1 MSGMK
6 ILIISEYIAPVQHI
20 AAIRWTKYAK
30 YLAKDHG
37 CKVTVLTNEK
47 CFDGSSMTKKQYSYD
62 SSLAEDML
70 WFRTCFI
77 PKSISQTLA
86 NVMFSL
92 GYRTLRR
99 LQSRTNNQGSSSSI
113 SDGAQAHTSGV
124 SPLASLMKLLVS
136 LNIPEKVFDFADR
149 NCGEAYIAAGKK
161 SSLDFS
167 SFDIVISSHGPV
179 WTHLLAKE
187 IKAAYPALFWIADF
201 RDAIIYSERS
211 KTERNMELTKSI
223 VECADCV
230 TAVSAGC
237 AENLF
242 IPRNKPWFVVF
253 NGYDPEELTAGG
265 RKQSEYFDLV
275 YTGTLYSDGDAERDL
290 SPLFRAVD
298 ECISEGAI
306 DRAKVRFVYA
316 GGSSLLFQQFARE
329 YHQVPSLD
337 LGLLSRSDALS
348 LQEQGSALVVAN
360 WNTSIVKGGLSGKIF
375 EYLCKD
381 VPIIGLVS
389 GDVPHS
395 ALRNLIED
403 SNAGVC
409 YEESDS
415 STYQRLKDYVAS
427 LYKSWIANGVTTRGE
442 ASMQCAGRYSYPNLA
457 ESLLQYIE
465 SIMTSREA

>member
-30 YLAKDHG
+30 YLAKEHG
-37 CKVTVLTNEK
+37 CDVTVLTNEK
-47 CFDGSSMTKKQYSYD
+47 CCDGSSMTKKQYSYD
-62 SSLAEDML
+62 SSLAEDMH
-70 WFRTCFI
+70 WFTTRYI
-77 PKSISQTLA
+77 PKSVGQHFA
-86 NVMFSL
+86 NLMFSL

-99 LQSRTNNQGSSSSI
+99 LQSMSDNQDGSSSNT
-113 SDGAQAHTSGV
+113 GKAQVQTSGAA
-124 SPLASLMKLLVS
+124 SPASLMKLLAS
-136 LNIPEKVFDFADR
+136 FNIPEKVFEFADR
-149 NCGEAYIAAGKK
+149 SCGEAYIAAGKK

-167 SFDIVISSHGPV
+167 SFDIVISSYGPV

-211 KTERNMELTKSI
+211 KTRRNMELTKSI

-242 IPRNKPWFVVF
+242 IPGDKPWFVAF
-253 NGYDPEELTAGG
+253 NGYDPEELMAGE

-275 YTGTLYSDGDAERDL
+275 YTGTLYSDGDAKRDL
-290 SPLFRAVD
+290 APLFRAVD

-306 DRAKVRFVYA
+306 DRAKVRCVYA
-316 GGSSLLFQQFARE
+316 GGSSLLFQQFARQ
-329 YHQVPSLD
+329 YPQVPSLN
-337 LGLLSRSDALS
+337 LGLLTRSDALS

-360 WNTSIVKGGLSGKIF
+360 WNTSVVKGGLSGKVF

-403 SNAGVC
+403 CSAGVC

-427 LYKSWIANGVTTRGE
+427 LYKSWIADGVTTRGE
-442 ASMQCAGRYSYPNLA
+442 ASMRCAERYSYPNLA

-465 SIMTSREA
+465 SIQTAREA

>member
-30 YLAKDHG
+30 YLAKEHG
-37 CKVTVLTNEK
+37 CDVTVLTNEK
-47 CFDGSSMTKKQYSYD
+47 CCDGSSMTKKQYGYD
-62 SSLAEDML
+62 SSLAEDMH
-70 WFRTCFI
+70 WFTTRSI
-77 PKSISQTLA
+77 PKSVRQLCA
-86 NVMFSL
+86 NLMFSL

-99 LQSRTNNQGSSSSI
+99 LQSMSNNQGSSSSVT
-113 SDGAQAHTSGV
+113 DKTQAQTNGV
-124 SPLASLMKLLVS
+124 PFLSSLVKIMASF
-136 LNIPEKVFDFADR
+136 NIPEKVFEFADR
-149 NCGEAYIAAGKK
+149 SCGKAYIAAGKK

-167 SFDIVISSHGPV
+167 SFDIVISSYGPV

-211 KTERNMELTKSI
+211 KTKRNMELTKSI

-242 IPRNKPWFVVF
+242 IPKGKPWFVAF
-253 NGYDPEELTAGG
+253 NGYDPEELTVGE

-275 YTGTLYSDGDAERDL
+275 YTGTLYSDGDARRDL

-298 ECISEGAI
+298 ECISEGTI
-306 DRAKVRFVYA
+306 DRSKVRFVYA
-316 GGSSLLFQQFARE
+316 GGSSLLFQQFAQE
-329 YHQVPSLD
+329 YPQVPSLD
-337 LGLLSRSDALS
+337 LGLLSRPDALS

-389 GDVPHS
+389 GDVPRS

-403 SNAGVC
+403 CSAGVC

-415 STYQRLKDYVAS
+415 LTYQRLKDYAALLYRSWVAH
-427 LYKSWIANGVTTRGE
+427 GVTTRGE
-442 ASMQCAGRYSYPNLA
+442 ASMRCAERYSYPNLA
-457 ESLLQYIE
+457 ESFLQYIE
-465 SIMTSREA
+465 SIQTVKEA